1 MKSFHYFLF
10 PFRFDYLD
18 SCVEDRHDFYKSKDF
33 DKRVFYKLNLLFDE
47 LKKNNWEYVPFE
59 FENNLSYNEFV
70 YFHDFVKDSLFNI
83 NKKSDKNSTSYFF
96 RKKLDDLKLIL
107 DIKKSKWIDEKEEI
121 IEKQYELDL
130 ISITLRIF
138 DTGIGILAFEIE
150 NTKYED
156 KEDVLNINEYFR
168 RIYPPFVGDKFSFD
182 ELEKKYMGNFE
193 IRSSTENKPLY
204 SQNIK
209 EDFKDIQN
217 IKSTKISPYILEIL
231 GKNIFT
237 QDIKDKNHFL
247 IQSVIDERMFVMC
260 WYGNDEMA
268 SLAKECWY
276 ECKDKE
282 KREDK
287 EKGEDNEK
295 YWKLKD
301 FWYEFLFVDANGK
314 SIANKKM
321 QEKILEKS
329 TYLRWLEYGTL
340 YGVSRY
346 SFVNLTDTKAGFLLD
361 NFKGVYYQMLILAL
375 AVRASVLRFSD
386 EITAISD
393 LKPDDELY
401 ERVSNLYKNYLRFVN
416 KLYFRE
422 ISPQDQAIEI
432 YEIFQEIMKL
442 QRDVMDLDN
451 EIGKLVNY
459 VYMIQEREEN
469 KEMKKLTLA
478 ATVLLPPS
486 VIVGFFGMNV
496 FGDKLSVEG
505 LGWFL
510 FVIILMIGSVIGAF
524 YFVDK
529 KKTKEFIKRVLNGNK
544 NHTTNT
550 DNSL

>member
-47 LKKNNWEYVPFE
+47 LKKNDWEYVPFE

-168 RIYPPFVGDKFSFD
+168 RIYPPFVGDRFSFD

-282 KREDK
+282 KRED
-287 EKGEDNEK
+287 NEK

-321 QEKILEKS
+321 QEEILEKS

-361 NFKGVYYQMLILAL
+361 NFKGVYYQMVILAL

-386 EITAISD
+386 EVTAISD

-432 YEIFQEIMKL
+432 YEMFQEIMKL

-486 VIVGFFGMNV
+486 VIVGFFGMNI

-505 LGWFL
+505 FGWFL